1 MRWLRRL
8 AVPHMLWC
16 VLLLVL
22 GVVLILKGVAGL
34 GVILVL
40 LGCFA
45 AMAWVLRMDRPDGG
59 RTGRRR
65 SG

>member
-34 GVILVL
+34 GVSLVL
-40 LGCFA
+40 LGCCA
-45 AMAWVLRMDRPDGG
+45 AMAWVLHVDLADRGRTDRP
-59 RTGRRR
+59 RR
-65 SG
+65 G